1 MDTSK
6 TNPSESLGSQQIS
19 EFVRKSFAEIKN
31 NADINAMIHFHS
43 INKFLLMAHDPNHV
57 RILGNLVANHEN
69 LSLSTIFEKYEEYLE
84 ALLKNEPTIK
94 SHANVLQK
102 IFGYFKKD
110 LSKEEK
116 SEIFKIVYDYRAGN
130 KTLNDVLL
138 LLEDLTEKFQKTYL
152 VRQTYFLLYAKMPNS
167 TPIKNV

>member
-1 MDTSK
+1 MDISK
-6 TNPSESLGSQQIS
+6 TNSSESLTSQQIS

-31 NADINAMIHFHS
+31 IADINTMIHFHS
-43 INKFLLMAHDPNHV
+43 INKFLLMAHSLNHV
-57 RILGNLVANHEN
+57 RILGNLIANHKN
-69 LSLSTIFEKYEEYLE
+69 LSLSTILEKYEEYLE
-84 ALLKNEPTIK
+84 AALKNEPTIK
-94 SHANVLQK
+94 SHTNVLQK
-102 IFGYFKKD
+102 ISGYFKKD

-116 SEIFKIVYDYRAGN
+116 SEILKILSDYSVGN

-167 TPIKNV
+167 TSIKNV